1 MTGHLAAL
9 GAALAWTLASGLW
22 RSLSSQGSALALNA
36 AKNGMACLVFLPVL
50 LTFPWWDDSS
60 AVGLLLLSGIV
71 GIAAGDSFY
80 LAALR
85 RLGTRRTLTVEA
97 IGPVLASIGSVV
109 LMGEVLEPQA
119 WIGAAMVTSA
129 VVLVAGPSGAMSRD
143 GAGLALAL
151 LAVVCGLGGAFLAR
165 EVLISSA
172 LTPLQTA
179 SVRLF
184 GGWLGLLPLLR
195 LNRESIQHW
204 ISPLGVQMMFATVL
218 GTNLGIVLQ
227 QFVFQQMAVGP
238 GVTLMGT
245 APVMALLLGRFE
257 GDPIQPRGI
266 AAALLAVAGVA
277 LTTTT
282 GS

>member
-1 MTGHLAAL
+1 MTGHFAAL

-22 RSLSSQGSALALNA
+22 RSLSNQGSALALNA
-36 AKNGMACLVFLPVL
+36 AKNGMASLIFLPVL
-50 LTFPWWDDSS
+50 LTFPWGSNGS
-60 AVGLLLLSGIV
+60 AVGLLLLSGVV

-85 RLGTRRTLTVEA
+85 MLGTRRTLTVEA
-97 IGPVLASIGSVV
+97 IGPVLASLGSVV
-109 LMGEVLEPQA
+109 LMGEVLAPQA

-129 VVLVAGPSGAMSRD
+129 VVLVAGPSDAMGRD
-143 GAGLALAL
+143 GAGLVLAL
-151 LAVVCGLGGAFLAR
+151 LAVVSGLGGAFLAR

-179 SVRLF
+179 SVRLC
-184 GGWLGLLPLLR
+184 GGWVGLLPWLR
-195 LNRESIQHW
+195 LNNESIQNW
-204 ISPLGVQMMFATVL
+204 ISPLGVRMIVATVL

-245 APVMALLLGRFE
+245 APVMALLIGRFE

-277 LTTTT
+277 LTTSTAL
-282 GS
+282 